1 MPETVLLTGGAGY
14 IGSHTYIALS
24 EAGHRVVILDDF
36 SNAQPT
42 VTARLAQ
49 ITGKPVLCE
58 TGDVRDRAFLDRVL
72 ETHGITAAVHFA
84 AKKSVGE
91 SVDQPL
97 AYMDSNLGGLTA
109 LMQAMAAH
117 GIFRLVFSSSAT
129 VYADPEIVPVPEDTS
144 LGYTNPYGFT
154 KLISEQII
162 EQAIAADPRWK
173 VGVLRYFNP
182 TGAHPSGLIGEDPTG
197 VPANLM
203 PFVARVA
210 LGLLP
215 EIQVFGDDYPTPD
228 GTGVRDYIHVCD
240 LAEGHVASLDALG
253 GEVGG
258 HVVNLGTGQGY
269 SVLELVRAYGAAV
282 GRDLPWKIAP
292 RRAGDIASC
301 YADPTRAAELLGFR
315 AKRGLDE
322 MCASD
327 WHWVQT
333 GLESK

>member
-14 IGSHTYIALS
+14 IGSHTYLALV

-36 SNAQPT
+36 SNAQT
-42 VTARLAQ
+42 SVLDRLKL
-49 ITGKPVLCE
+49 ITNREVICE
-58 TGDVRDRAFLDRVL
+58 RGDVRDRAFLDRVL
-72 ETHGITAAVHFA
+72 EEHGITAAVHFA

-97 AYMDSNLGGLTA
+97 AYMDCNLGGLVA
-109 LMQAMAAH
+109 LMQAMAARE
-117 GIFRLVFSSSAT
+117 IFRLVFSSSAT
-129 VYADPEIVPVPEDTS
+129 VYADPEVVPVPEDVS
-144 LGYTNPYGFT
+144 LGYTNPYGYT
-154 KLISEQII
+154 KLAGEQII
-162 EQAIAADPRWK
+162 AQAEAAEPRWK

-228 GTGVRDYIHVCD
+228 GTGVRDYIHVSD
-240 LAEGHVASLDALG
+240 LAEGHVASLAALG

-269 SVLELVRAYGAAV
+269 SVLEMIRAYGKAV

-292 RRAGDIASC
+292 RRPGDIAAC
-301 YADPTRAAELLGFR
+301 YADPTRAEALIGFK
-315 AKRGLDE
+315 AKRGLEE

-333 GLESK
+333 GLEKK